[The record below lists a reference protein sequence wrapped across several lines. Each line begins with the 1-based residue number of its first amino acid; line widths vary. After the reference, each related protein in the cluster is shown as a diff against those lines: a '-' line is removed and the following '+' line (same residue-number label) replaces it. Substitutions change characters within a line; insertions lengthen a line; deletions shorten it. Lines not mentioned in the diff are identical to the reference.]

1 MQYSALYYKKLI
13 TISISQRKNGIFIL
27 KYFPEILAD
36 RIYKYVLLIIAT
48 DERCIFVI
56 GA

>member
-1 MQYSALYYKKLI
+1 MQYSALYCEKLI
-13 TISISQRKNGIFIL
+13 TISISKRKNGIFIL